1 MLELVGLSAAAD
13 RRVGGFSLGMRQR
26 LALATTLLG
35 DPRVLLLDEPANGL
49 DPEGIRWLR
58 GFLRMLAA
66 EGRTVLVSSHVLS
79 EVEQTVDDVVIIARG
94 RLAHASSLP
103 DLARMA
109 RVQVRAVSPDAA
121 GLAALVERSAWT
133 RTDAGDPR
141 VAELWDVDAAT
152 VGAAAFAAGVELH
165 ELTSRDPG
173 SKGCSS
179 SSSAPSRPAR
189 GGCLMRAALV
199 TEYRKLVTT
208 RLWWI
213 LLLCMAVYM
222 AFLSAVLGWGI
233 SQGGGMASTAPG
245 GRTTSRSA
253 PDAVVRAVYTVA
265 VTFGYVFPLLV
276 GALAVASEFRHQT
289 ITPTLLAEPR
299 RTVLVSAKV
308 VSAGVLGLVYGV
320 VGTLAAVGA
329 GAAVL
334 TLLDQPTFLD
344 QASTWRTIALSA
356 LALALWA
363 VVGVGFG
370 SVLTNQVAVIVVVL
384 AFTQFV
390 EPVLRFVLALTS
402 WGAGRRRVPAGCRRG
417 GGLGRQLLLRDRRR
431 VAARV
436 VAGRPRAARV
446 RGRLAAIGRVTTF
459 RRDIT

>member
-1 MLELVGLSAAAD
+1 
-13 RRVGGFSLGMRQR
+13 
-26 LALATTLLG
+26 
-35 DPRVLLLDEPANGL
+35 
-49 DPEGIRWLR
+49 
-58 GFLRMLAA
+58 
-66 EGRTVLVSSHVLS
+66 
-79 EVEQTVDDVVIIARG
+79 
-94 RLAHASSLP
+94 
-103 DLARMA
+103 
-109 RVQVRAVSPDAA
+109 
-121 GLAALVERSAWT
+121 
-133 RTDAGDPR
+133 
-141 VAELWDVDAAT
+141 
-152 VGAAAFAAGVELH
+152 
-165 ELTSRDPG
+165 
-173 SKGCSS
+173 
-179 SSSAPSRPAR
+179 
-189 GGCLMRAALV
+189 MRAALV

-222 AFLSAVLGWGI
+222 AFLAAVIGWGV
-233 SQGGGMASTAPG
+233 SQGRAMGSPG
-245 GRTTSRSA
+245 SGDELALA
-253 PDAVVRAVYTVA
+253 PDAVVRTVYTIA
-265 VTFGYVFPLLV
+265 VTFGYLFPLLV

-308 VSAGVLGLVYGV
+308 ISAGVLGLVFGI

-329 GAAVL
+329 GAVVL

-344 QASTWRTIALSA
+344 QSSTWRSIALSA

-402 WGAGRRRVPAGCRRG
+402 WGGDIAAYLPGAAGEAIAGG
-417 GGLGRQLLLRDRRR
+417 SFFSESGVGSLLEWWQGALVLLAYGLG
-431 VAARV
+431 
-436 VAGRPRAARV
+436 
-446 RGRLAAIGRVTTF
+446 LAAIGRVTTF

>member
-1 MLELVGLSAAAD
+1 
-13 RRVGGFSLGMRQR
+13 MR
-26 LALATTLLG
+26 T
-35 DPRVLLLDEPANGL
+35 
-49 DPEGIRWLR
+49 
-58 GFLRMLAA
+58 
-66 EGRTVLVSSHVLS
+66 
-79 EVEQTVDDVVIIARG
+79 
-94 RLAHASSLP
+94 
-103 DLARMA
+103 
-109 RVQVRAVSPDAA
+109 
-121 GLAALVERSAWT
+121 
-133 RTDAGDPR
+133 
-141 VAELWDVDAAT
+141 
-152 VGAAAFAAGVELH
+152 
-165 ELTSRDPG
+165 
-173 SKGCSS
+173 
-179 SSSAPSRPAR
+179 
-189 GGCLMRAALV
+189 ALV

-222 AFLSAVLGWGI
+222 AFLAAVLGWGI
-233 SQGGGMASTAPG
+233 TQGGGMASTGPG
-245 GRTTSRSA
+245 GGEDDLVLA
-253 PDAVVRAVYTVA
+253 PDAVVRAVYTIA

-299 RTVLVSAKV
+299 RTLLLSAKLVSA
-308 VSAGVLGLVYGV
+308 GILGLVYGI
-320 VGTLAAVGA
+320 VGTLASVGA

-344 QASTWRTIALSA
+344 QASTWRTIALSV

-402 WGAGRRRVPAGCRRG
+402 WGA
-417 GGLGRQLLLRDRRR
+417 D
-431 VAARV
+431 VAAYLPGAAGEAV
-436 VAGRPRAARV
+436 SGGSFYSETGVGSLLEWWQGALVLVAYGV
-446 RGRLAAIGRVTTF
+446 GLAAIGRVTTF

>member
-1 MLELVGLSAAAD
+1 
-13 RRVGGFSLGMRQR
+13 
-26 LALATTLLG
+26 
-35 DPRVLLLDEPANGL
+35 
-49 DPEGIRWLR
+49 
-58 GFLRMLAA
+58 
-66 EGRTVLVSSHVLS
+66 
-79 EVEQTVDDVVIIARG
+79 
-94 RLAHASSLP
+94 
-103 DLARMA
+103 
-109 RVQVRAVSPDAA
+109 
-121 GLAALVERSAWT
+121 
-133 RTDAGDPR
+133 
-141 VAELWDVDAAT
+141 
-152 VGAAAFAAGVELH
+152 
-165 ELTSRDPG
+165 
-173 SKGCSS
+173 
-179 SSSAPSRPAR
+179 
-189 GGCLMRAALV
+189 MRAALV

-222 AFLSAVLGWGI
+222 AFLAAAVGWGV
-233 SQGGGMASTAPG
+233 SQGNAMGSSPG
-245 GRTTSRSA
+245 SDEQLALA
-253 PDAVVRAVYTVA
+253 PDAVVRTVYTIA

-308 VSAGVLGLVYGV
+308 ISAGVLGLVFGL

-344 QASTWRTIALSA
+344 EASTWRSIALSV

-402 WGAGRRRVPAGCRRG
+402 WGA
-417 GGLGRQLLLRDRRR
+417 D
-431 VAARV
+431 VAAYLPGAAGEA
-436 VAGRPRAARV
+436 VAGGSFFSESGVSSLLEWWQGALVLLAYGV
-446 RGRLAAIGRVTTF
+446 GLAAIGRVTTF

>member
-1 MLELVGLSAAAD
+1 
-13 RRVGGFSLGMRQR
+13 
-26 LALATTLLG
+26 
-35 DPRVLLLDEPANGL
+35 
-49 DPEGIRWLR
+49 
-58 GFLRMLAA
+58 
-66 EGRTVLVSSHVLS
+66 
-79 EVEQTVDDVVIIARG
+79 
-94 RLAHASSLP
+94 
-103 DLARMA
+103 
-109 RVQVRAVSPDAA
+109 
-121 GLAALVERSAWT
+121 
-133 RTDAGDPR
+133 
-141 VAELWDVDAAT
+141 
-152 VGAAAFAAGVELH
+152 
-165 ELTSRDPG
+165 
-173 SKGCSS
+173 
-179 SSSAPSRPAR
+179 
-189 GGCLMRAALV
+189 MRAALV

-222 AFLSAVLGWGI
+222 AFLAAALGWGV
-233 SQGGGMASTAPG
+233 SQGNAMSSPG
-245 GRTTSRSA
+245 QEGELALA
-253 PDAVVRAVYTVA
+253 PDAVVRVVYTIA

-308 VSAGVLGLVYGV
+308 VSAGVIGLLFGV

-390 EPVLRFVLALTS
+390 EPVLRVVLALTS
-402 WGAGRRRVPAGCRRG
+402 WGAG
-417 GGLGRQLLLRDRRR
+417 
-431 VAARV
+431 VAAYLPGA
-436 VAGRPRAARV
+436 AGESIAGGSFFSESGAGSLLEWWQGALV
-446 RGRLAAIGRVTTF
+446 LLAYGVGLAAIGRVTTF

>member
-1 MLELVGLSAAAD
+1 
-13 RRVGGFSLGMRQR
+13 
-26 LALATTLLG
+26 
-35 DPRVLLLDEPANGL
+35 
-49 DPEGIRWLR
+49 
-58 GFLRMLAA
+58 
-66 EGRTVLVSSHVLS
+66 
-79 EVEQTVDDVVIIARG
+79 
-94 RLAHASSLP
+94 
-103 DLARMA
+103 
-109 RVQVRAVSPDAA
+109 
-121 GLAALVERSAWT
+121 
-133 RTDAGDPR
+133 
-141 VAELWDVDAAT
+141 
-152 VGAAAFAAGVELH
+152 
-165 ELTSRDPG
+165 
-173 SKGCSS
+173 
-179 SSSAPSRPAR
+179 
-189 GGCLMRAALV
+189 MRAALL

-233 SQGGGMASTAPG
+233 SQGNGMASTSPG
-245 GRTTSRSA
+245 GQDDLALA

-299 RTVLVSAKV
+299 RTLLVSAKV

-334 TLLDQPTFLD
+334 ALLDQPTFLD

-370 SVLTNQVAVIVVVL
+370 SILTNQVAVIVVVL

-402 WGAGRRRVPAGCRRG
+402 WGA
-417 GGLGRQLLLRDRRR
+417 D
-431 VAARV
+431 VAAYLPGA
-436 VAGRPRAARV
+436 AGEAVSGGSFYAETGV
-446 RGRLAAIGRVTTF
+446 GSLLEWWQGALVLLAYGVGLAAIGRVTTF

>member
-1 MLELVGLSAAAD
+1 
-13 RRVGGFSLGMRQR
+13 
-26 LALATTLLG
+26 
-35 DPRVLLLDEPANGL
+35 
-49 DPEGIRWLR
+49 
-58 GFLRMLAA
+58 
-66 EGRTVLVSSHVLS
+66 
-79 EVEQTVDDVVIIARG
+79 
-94 RLAHASSLP
+94 
-103 DLARMA
+103 
-109 RVQVRAVSPDAA
+109 
-121 GLAALVERSAWT
+121 
-133 RTDAGDPR
+133 
-141 VAELWDVDAAT
+141 
-152 VGAAAFAAGVELH
+152 
-165 ELTSRDPG
+165 
-173 SKGCSS
+173 
-179 SSSAPSRPAR
+179 
-189 GGCLMRAALV
+189 MRAALL

-222 AFLSAVLGWGI
+222 AFLAAVLGWGI
-233 SQGGGMASTAPG
+233 TQGGGMAGPGPG
-245 GRTTSRSA
+245 GGEDDLVLA
-253 PDAVVRAVYTVA
+253 PDAVVRAVYTIA

-299 RTVLVSAKV
+299 RTLLLSAKLVSAGIV
-308 VSAGVLGLVYGV
+308 GLVYGI
-320 VGTLAAVGA
+320 VGTLASVGA

-344 QASTWRTIALSA
+344 QASTWRTIALSV

-402 WGAGRRRVPAGCRRG
+402 WGA
-417 GGLGRQLLLRDRRR
+417 D
-431 VAARV
+431 VAAYLPGAAGEAV
-436 VAGRPRAARV
+436 SGGSFYSETGVGSLLEWWQGALVLVAYGV
-446 RGRLAAIGRVTTF
+446 GLAAIGRVTTF